1 MTFKYQDKHTEM
13 NPVGYFHQFLFIL
26 VLDTSSDHFNISFSN
41 SSFILT
47 FLIYPALGIIPLIY

>member
-26 VLDTSSDHFNISFSN
+26 VLEFLV